1 MNKVRLA
8 VISLFV
14 MCGLGHEGSA
24 AEAMADSTGSMK
36 IHAIV
41 KSNRTNIYEGDI
53 EDLDLKKGKVIQSL
67 IGSSDDYSG
76 TVVAEVTQCR
86 NGKFYQLF
94 KRKVAANGSASGK
107 VVPVEKVSCQNGLA
121 SLMYEIKAED
131 ICAQGE
137 SIEFSL
143 NEEGSKKPS
152 TVLGSVFPKVTISS
166 WESYLFIDE
175 QFKYNPQQVTQ
186 EYIGVADVYLV
197 LSTAFAKLL
206 NGQQAVVDYSIM
218 KKGVISNYRKT
229 VTLEDG
235 SHSLDISQYEYGLDV
250 GDTVTA
256 KYSVGGLEYTN
267 VFTVVKDYTQKV
279 SLKDNLLVYSLEV
292 NDVDWYI
299 ADQLSSV
306 FKGADYNRGGRS
318 IDVFHQVTTTPLGGS
333 TYGNYELHMTLNG
346 YKALYLNTSVVQ

>member
-1 MNKVRLA
+1 MIKVRLA
-8 VISLFV
+8 VISLFAI
-14 MCGLGHEGSA
+14 CGLSYEGFA
-24 AEAMADSTGSMK
+24 AETMADSTGSIK

-53 EDLDLKKGKVIQSL
+53 EDLDLKKGKILQVL
-67 IGSSDDYSG
+67 IGSSDDSSG
-76 TVVAEVTQCR
+76 AIVAEVTQCR

-94 KRKVAANGSASGK
+94 KRKVAANGSSSGK
-107 VVPVEKVSCQNGLA
+107 VIPVEKVSCQNGLA

-131 ICAQGE
+131 MCTPGE

-143 NEEGSKKPS
+143 NEAGSKKPS
-152 TVLGSVFPKVTISS
+152 TVLGSVYPKVTISS

-175 QFKYNPQQVTQ
+175 QFKYDPQQMNQ

-206 NGQQAVVDYSIM
+206 NGQQAVVDYSIS
-218 KKGVISNYRKT
+218 KNGVIRNYRKT
-229 VTLEDG
+229 FILEDG
-235 SHSLDISQYEYGLDV
+235 AHSLDISQYEYGLNV

-267 VFTVVKDYTQKV
+267 VFTVMKDYAQTV
-279 SLKDNLLVYSLEV
+279 SLKDNRLVYSLEM

-306 FKGADYNRGGRS
+306 FKGADYSRGGRS
-318 IDVFHQVTTTPLGGS
+318 IDVFHQTTTTPLGGS

-346 YKALYLNTSVVQ
+346 YKTLYLNTSVVQ